1 VPILILRST
10 ALLSLFSIY
19 INIFIRDLIRLIS
32 PLLGIIYII
41 IIILL
46 LIATYNS
53 KGS

>member
-32 PLLGIIYII
+32 PLLGIIRVII
-41 IIILL
+41 ITPLL
-46 LIATYNS
+46 TASYNS